1 MRSVSGSGQRN
12 LSAVQPDLSAVHVVV
27 PIRGVGGGKSR
38 LGSVLDPE
46 ERSALVMGMLAHTLN
61 VLSTWHAAA
70 AVWVVTGDP
79 AAASAA
85 RRFVRTAIVEDPL
98 SDGLN
103 GALRAAS
110 DAAAATGAT
119 AVLFLPADLPLLG
132 QAALDALLEAADATM
147 AAGNGRPIVVVAPA
161 DARTGT
167 NALLVSPPGVIE
179 PAFGPESL
187 EAHLRAGAVI
197 DASVQLVVDPA
208 LGFDLDTPDDLL
220 RLEADRLL
228 ELQRLGEP
236 DSAPVAAAPGG
247 D

>member
-1 MRSVSGSGQRN
+1 MRFVSGSGQRDA
-12 LSAVQPDLSAVHVVV
+12 SARQPDLSSVHVVV

-38 LGSVLDPE
+38 LGAVLDPE
-46 ERSALVMGMLAHTLN
+46 ERSDLVMGMLAHTLT

-70 AVWVVTGDP
+70 AIWLVTGDP
-79 AAASAA
+79 AATTAA
-85 RRFVRTAIVEDPL
+85 RRFGRVAIVEDPQQ
-98 SDGLN
+98 DGLN

-110 DAAAATGAT
+110 AAAAAAGAT

-132 QAALDALLEAADATM
+132 QPALDALLEAADATM

-179 PAFGPESL
+179 PAFGLQSL
-187 EAHLRAGAVI
+187 EAHLRAGAAI
-197 DASVQLVVDPA
+197 DASMQLVVDPA

-220 RLEADRLL
+220 RLEAGRLL
-228 ELQRLGEP
+228 ELQRLGEL
-236 DSAPVAAAPGG
+236 DTAVVAAAPGG